1 LDFLLRGSHLSSPLP
16 YWLSGGSLLGLIRH
30 GGIIPWDD
38 DADVEMKE
46 EDRGR
51 LEKEVIQRMK
61 KNNSEDAPTTNG
73 DVDSA
78 TSAAR
83 LDSAS
88 VSASATAIAAA
99 SITAAAAQGLAP
111 SQSTA
116 STAGVCDVLSS
127 FEFLPTF
134 FGFKFFSRSS
144 PLVAGHPWRYPS
156 VDIFFVRRSSM
167 AAVMQGDGSLS
178 HRTPKAGAVPRLLF
192 SSARAQ
198 KAWGHMN
205 FFEHECLEVRST
217 EDEKELPAT
226 GSSAATAGAVINQSC
241 VAAVSVLP
249 PVDPSSSTLPSLN
262 PCLPLQ
268 RFGELHLPACAP
280 LHAHAYLTRCYGD
293 DWSRVAYRTFDHAT
307 ETKIKGKQKRVQLT
321 EEMRQPALPTG
332 PLPRFVIELDAVA
345 Q

>member
-38 DADVEMKE
+38 DADVEMCE
-46 EDRGR
+46 EDRER
-51 LEKEVIQRMK
+51 LEKEVIARMK
-61 KNNSEDAPTTNG
+61 NNNSEDAPTTNG
-73 DVDSA
+73 DVDA
-78 TSAAR
+78 VQV
-83 LDSAS
+83 AS
-88 VSASATAIAAA
+88 VSAAAA
-99 SITAAAAQGLAP
+99 SITAAAAERTP
-111 SQSTA
+111 SHSTD

-134 FGFKFFSRSS
+134 FGYKFFSRSS
-144 PLVAGHPWRYPS
+144 PRVVGHPWRYPS
-156 VDIFFVRRSSM
+156 VDIFFVRRSSK
-167 AAVMQGDGSLS
+167 AAALQRDGSLS

-205 FFEHECLEVRST
+205 FFEHECF
-217 EDEKELPAT
+217 EDRTRVDMETQPAT
-226 GSSAATAGAVINQSC
+226 DSSAAAAGAVMNQSC
-241 VAAVSVLP
+241 ATAASES
-249 PVDPSSSTLPSLN
+249 PVDSSPPLPSLT
-262 PCLPLQ
+262 PCLLLQ

-307 ETKIKGKQKRVQLT
+307 ETKLKGKQTRVQLT
-321 EEMRQPALPTG
+321 EEMRQPAQPMG
-332 PLPRFVIELDAVA
+332 PLPRFVIGR
-345 Q
+345 